1 MVYSNRFVMCVV
13 LDGKPVSE
21 LANGTVQLPFGSEY
35 SLRFHNKN
43 DRRAVVKFFIDGE
56 NVSGN
61 GYVINAHDSIE
72 IHRHAAFDSSFK
84 FVSLESGDAIAQGKS
99 GPNHD
104 KVKGTIEARFY
115 LEKERKFVKIEY
127 PNYPKYTK
135 SFMDDEID
143 KSPQITW
150 KHNPTTTNPQWIN
163 EQKTTGGMSGI
174 LRSQSMCSL
183 QGMNQ
188 EASYSVDCSQPLVGN
203 MSDIGAVNN
212 LSADRVLQDGCTV
225 EGGRTGQEFGTVYI
239 ELEDHYTS
247 VSIFLQGYTPAPKA
261 KPKGRKTNKDS
272 VIERLKAENEELRE
286 RIALEE
292 ENRKLREALD
302 QTKPDPVGFIDE

>member
-13 LDGKPVSE
+13 LNGKPVSE

-115 LEKERKFVKIEY
+115 LEKERKFIKIEY
-127 PNYPKYTK
+127 PNYPKYTRT
-135 SFMDDEID
+135 FDDEID
-143 KSPQITW
+143 KSPSPTW
-150 KHNPTTTNPQWIN
+150 HNPTTGPQWT
-163 EQKTTGGMSGI
+163 EQKTSGGMSGI
-174 LRSQSMCSL
+174 LRSQSICSL
-183 QGMNQ
+183 QGMSLSGTDV
-188 EASYSVDCSQPLVGN
+188 SYSTQPLIGNVSSTDVGQ
-203 MSDIGAVNN
+203 
-212 LSADRVLQDGCTV
+212 SAEHILHDGCTV
-225 EGGRTGQEFGTVYI
+225 EGGRTGQEFGTVQI
-239 ELEDHYTS
+239 DVEDHYTS
-247 VSIFLQGYTPAPKA
+247 VSIFLQGYVPTPKA
-261 KPKGRKTNKDS
+261 RPKGRKTNKDS
-272 VIERLKAENEELRE
+272 AIEKLEAENEELR
-286 RIALEE
+286 RRLALEE
-292 ENRKLREALD
+292 ENRRLREALD
-302 QTKPDPVGFIDE
+302 KAKEDPVGFIDE